1 MAQTVERRDGRPL
14 VSVFARMDAG
24 QALLLDVAAELA
36 RLSKSAS
43 VTEATRTWI
52 EQQFARDP
60 ERAAAALEGYLLA
73 RRDRTPDVLSVLD
86 ELGLKD
92 VAGRLARRLDAPADP
107 GAAQVGAE
115 HVERSGPSR

>member
-1 MAQTVERRDGRPL
+1 MAQTVERREGRPL

-73 RRDRTPDVLSVLD
+73 RRERTTDVLSVLD

-92 VAGRLARRLDAPADP
+92 VAGRLGRRLEDHADL
-107 GAAQVGAE
+107 GAAKAVGE
-115 HVERSGPSR
+115 QERSGPSR

>member
-1 MAQTVERRDGRPL
+1 MAQTVERREGRPL

-73 RRDRTPDVLSVLD
+73 RSDRTADVLSVLD

-92 VAGRLARRLDAPADP
+92 VAGRLARRLDHNSEDA
-107 GAAQVGAE
+107 GLGSEQ
-115 HVERSGPSR
+115 VERSGPKR